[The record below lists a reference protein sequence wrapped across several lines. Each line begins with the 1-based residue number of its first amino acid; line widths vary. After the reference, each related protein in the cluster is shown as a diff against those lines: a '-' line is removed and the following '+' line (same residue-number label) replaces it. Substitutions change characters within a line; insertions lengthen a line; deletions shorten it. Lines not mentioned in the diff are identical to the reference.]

1 MYEQFLSDPSSVDP
15 AWHDFFADYKP
26 TQRAVSQSVATT
38 KAREAATATAAR
50 VAQAPTTPPPPAPID
65 TGNGQAPA
73 PVAAKPAPATPAT
86 PVKPPAPLVKVVEGD
101 QVKPMRG
108 AGAVIAK
115 NMDLSLTIPTATS
128 VRAFPAKLLSDN
140 RIVIN
145 NHLRRTRG
153 GKVSFTHV
161 IGYAVIRAL
170 DAYPNMNRHY
180 AEVYGRPNIVTPE
193 HVNFGLAIDLPG
205 KDGARTLVVASIKNC
220 ENMNLTQV

>member
-1 MYEQFLSDPSSVDP
+1 
-15 AWHDFFADYKP
+15 K
-26 TQRAVSQSVATT
+26 VA
-38 KAREAATATAAR
+38 A
-50 VAQAPTTPPPPAPID
+50 PPPASPPRPPAPAD
-65 TGNGQAPA
+65 TTNNGQAPA
-73 PVAAKPAPATPAT
+73 VTRAAPAAAPAPA
-86 PVKPPAPLVKVVEGD
+86 PVKRTMAADASPVRIVEGD

-128 VRAFPAKLLSDN
+128 VRSVPAKLLADN

-180 AEVYGRPNIVTPE
+180 AVVDGRPVLVTPE
-193 HVNFGLAIDLPG
+193 HVNMGLAIDLPG
-205 KDGARTLVVASIKNC
+205 KDGSPNLVVASI
-220 ENMNLTQV
+220 